1 MSTRRA
7 VIFGTGGIG
16 SAVARELLGTVDAS
30 TAGSRSPDGDSDD
43 WTVEI
48 VARHAS
54 LGSAELER
62 AGATFVG
69 GDRRD
74 TALLRE
80 LLRPGADLVVD
91 TVCATRGD
99 AAQLLPYAGDVGSLV
114 MISSKAVYID
124 EQGRHANSVDKPVF
138 AGPITELQPTVHA
151 GDGDPTG
158 RDGYSANKVAAE
170 ELLLDS
176 DLPTTVLRP
185 SKVYGVGIGRPREW
199 FVVRRVLDGRERIAL
214 ADGGRGQDHTT
225 AAAGIASLARIVADQ
240 PGRRILN
247 VADRSA
253 PTARDIVRSIA
264 AHLDHRFEEFLL
276 DETAPAFLGLTPWS
290 APHPFILDTAAA
302 EALGWNPPQYEQ
314 AVRPELDWLVETA
327 RSTPASRDVPWASD
341 PFWDRLFDY
350 GPEDAALTLL
360 ALQQSA

>member
-7 VIFGTGGIG
+7 VIFGGTGGIG
-16 SAVARELLGTVDAS
+16 SAVARELLGVTGTLGVGGGGEA
-30 TAGSRSPDGDSDD
+30 TDD
-43 WTVEI
+43 WTVEV
-48 VARHAS
+48 VARRAS
-54 LGSAELER
+54 QASEELER
-62 AGATFVG
+62 AGATFRR

-74 TALLRE
+74 GAVLRE
-80 LLRPGADLVVD
+80 LLRPGADLVID
-91 TVCATRGD
+91 TVAATRDD
-99 AAQLLPYAGDVGSLV
+99 AAQLLPYAGDIGSLV
-114 MISSKAVYID
+114 LLSSKAVYVD

-138 AGPITELQPTVHA
+138 GGPVSELQPTVRA
-151 GDGDPTG
+151 ADGDPTG
-158 RDGYSANKVAAE
+158 RDGYAANKVAAE

-225 AAAGIASLARIVADQ
+225 AASGIASLVRIVADQ

-253 PTARDIVRSIA
+253 PTALEIVRSIA
-264 AHLDHRFEEFLL
+264 AHLEHRFEEFLL
-276 DETAPAFLGLTPWS
+276 DESAPAFLGLTPWS
-290 APHPFILDTAAA
+290 TPQPFVLDTGAAQ
-302 EALGWNPPQYEQ
+302 ALGWQPPQFDK
-314 AVRPELDWLVETA
+314 AVLPELDWLVETA
-327 RSTPASRDVPWASD
+327 RSTPAGGDVPWATD
-341 PFWDRLFDY
+341 PFWDRMFDY

-360 ALQQSA
+360 ALQQG